1 MSISYE
7 KYIPDSKLP
16 EYTIKKVGCKVSW
29 YTFKNEDDA
38 KKASEIAEHNAAIDA
53 SHGYDFGFPPDTNIR
68 TAWGLYPVG
77 GNFDDESFI
86 QACNTAPMVQ
96 TFTVFKDY

>member
-53 SHGYDFGFPPDTNIR
+53 SHGYDFGFQCQGQIVKEKD
-68 TAWGLYPVG
+68 G
-77 GNFDDESFI
+77 
-86 QACNTAPMVQ
+86 
-96 TFTVFKDY
+96 TFTVTFP

>member
-53 SHGYDFGFPPDTNIR
+53 SHGYDFGFQCPGQIVKEKD
-68 TAWGLYPVG
+68 G
-77 GNFDDESFI
+77 
-86 QACNTAPMVQ
+86 
-96 TFTVFKDY
+96 TFTVTFP